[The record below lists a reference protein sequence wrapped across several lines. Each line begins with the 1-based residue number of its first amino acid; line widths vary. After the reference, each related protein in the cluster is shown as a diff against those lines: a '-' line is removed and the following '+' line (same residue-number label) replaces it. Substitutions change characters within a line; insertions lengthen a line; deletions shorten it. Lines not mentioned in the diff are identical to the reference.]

1 MAATKTKNAVTPRQQ
16 IGLWSTVAIGLASM
30 LGAGVFVVFRDAY
43 QLAGQWFYLALF
55 LAAAVASL
63 NAASVYQL
71 ARQVD
76 RPGGTYAYARV
87 YRNETW
93 SFAAGFAFVFGKI
106 GSIAAIAM
114 VFGEYAFPA
123 QKQLVAT
130 AAILVMVL
138 VNILGIQRTAEVA
151 TVLAI
156 TTTAFLIFAILVPT
170 FFAHGD
176 VMSALALHE
185 IDSLTPLGILSGASV
200 LFFAFAGY
208 ARVATLGNEVRD
220 AKRNIPKA
228 ILISL
233 SAVLLLYVGLSIVLQ
248 TALGLNLLVTDAP
261 FMAYFHSFGLN
272 LDWLVLI
279 VASAASL
286 GSILA
291 LLAGVSRTA
300 AEMAK
305 DAELPEAFS
314 LRNRF
319 GSPWVAEIVIAIGA
333 SLLVG
338 IGELSW
344 VIGFS
349 SFSVLFYYS
358 VAHLSA
364 LGQPSSERI
373 LPTALPLFG
382 LILCVVLALSV
393 PGPAALISTLILIG
407 AVLLRWVAKRQLP
420 N

>member
-1 MAATKTKNAVTPRQQ
+1 MAASKKRAAATPQPQ
-16 IGLWSTVAIGLASM
+16 ITLWSTVAIGLASM

-55 LAAAVASL
+55 LAASVASL

-76 RPGGTYAYARV
+76 RPGGAYAYARV
-87 YRNETW
+87 YVSDTW

-114 VFGEYAFPA
+114 VFGEYVFPA
-123 QKQLVAT
+123 QKQLIAM
-130 AAILVMVL
+130 AAILVMVT
-138 VNILGIQRTAEVA
+138 VNILGIQRTAQVA
-151 TVLAI
+151 AVLAI
-156 TTTAFLIFAILVPT
+156 TTTAFLIFAIVTPIIFT
-170 FFAHGD
+170 GGNA
-176 VMSALALHE
+176 VSALPHNR
-185 IDSLTPLGILSGASV
+185 IDGLAPFGVLSGASV

-233 SAVLLLYVGLSIVLQ
+233 AAVLVIYAGLSIVLQ
-248 TALGLNLLVTDAP
+248 GALGPNLLVAEAS
-261 FMAYFHSFGLN
+261 FMAYFRSFGLN

-291 LLAGVSRTA
+291 LLTGVSRTA

-305 DAELPEAFS
+305 DGELPKVFE

-319 GSPWVAEIVIAIGA
+319 ASPWLAEVVIAVGA

-338 IGELSW
+338 IGEISW

-358 VAHLSA
+358 IAHVSA
-364 LGQPSSERI
+364 LGQPNQEKI
-373 LPTALPLFG
+373 QPIAVPIVGLLLCIALG
-382 LILCVVLALSV
+382 ISV
-393 PGPAALISTLILIG
+393 PGPAALISIGILIG
-407 AVLLRWVAKRQLP
+407 AVAIRRVAMSAR
-420 N
+420 